1 MDTEN
6 LLDIPQF
13 RTHLKEMQVALKE
26 GMVEDDEHPDELD
39 ALVSAMGRLEKELAN
54 KNSQKLLSDFFMVYS
69 FLQAFAEESE
79 DDEDDDFDDD
89 FEDEDD
95 EDER

>member
-6 LLDIPQF
+6 FLDIPQF

-26 GMVEDDEHPDELD
+26 GMIEDDEHPEELD

-54 KNSQKLLSDFFMVYS
+54 KASQNLLSDFFMVYS
-69 FLQAFAEESE
+69 FLQAFDEESE
-79 DDEDDDFDDD
+79 DDEDDDFDDE
-89 FEDEDD
+89 FEDED